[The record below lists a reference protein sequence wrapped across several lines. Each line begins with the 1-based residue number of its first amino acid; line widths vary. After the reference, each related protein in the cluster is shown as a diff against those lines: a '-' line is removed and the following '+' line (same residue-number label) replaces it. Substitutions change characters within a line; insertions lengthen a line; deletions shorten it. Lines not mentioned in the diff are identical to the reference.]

1 MFIEMLVI
9 AIIVIYIFIVNG
21 KIDKDGIFSNNDKL
35 CNLLK
40 EKDYDFLLIARYG
53 DRVYNPNEVFMKR
66 IRNGVLV
73 AVALIFVFLSQL
85 NYLTVIA
92 GLVVGFLVYK
102 NQYLTLKKWYRQ
114 HLNYIDSFLPYYL

>member
-102 NQYLTLKKWYRQ
+102 NQYLTLK
-114 HLNYIDSFLPYYL
+114 NGIDNI